1 MNHHVTAQ
9 DTIHTIKNGA
19 AGMGASA
26 AGIGASLAEQV
37 EQWLQ
42 NLSLFVGLLVG
53 LITLYN
59 LTLGKRKK
67 K

>member
-1 MNHHVTAQ
+1 MTAQ
-9 DTIHTIKNGA
+9 DTIHTIKQGT

-26 AGIGASLAEQV
+26 AGIGVSFVEQL

-42 NLSLFVGLLVG
+42 IASLSVGLLVG

-59 LTLGKRKK
+59 LTVKKWRKK
-67 K
+67 

>member
-1 MNHHVTAQ
+1 MNAQ
-9 DTIHTIKNGA
+9 DTIHTLKQGT

-26 AGIGASLAEQV
+26 AGIGVSFIEHV

-42 NLSLFVGLLVG
+42 LASLTVGLLVG

-59 LTLGKRKK
+59 LTVKKWRKK
-67 K
+67 